1 MELTE
6 EEVADI
12 ITYQIGALKGFC
24 DLEGVPLNHVK
35 VSKFMPHE
43 RACRTCIAAQR
54 ITLELI
60 LTFVVRTLCSRT
72 ELSTF
77 T

>member
-35 VSKFMPHE
+35 VGNE
-43 RACRTCIAAQR
+43 
-54 ITLELI
+54 
-60 LTFVVRTLCSRT
+60 
-72 ELSTF
+72 
-77 T
+77 

>member
-12 ITYQIGALKGFC
+12 VTYQIGALKGFC

-35 VSKFMPHE
+35 VSKQCLDCHG
-43 RACRTCIAAQR
+43 R
-54 ITLELI
+54 LLL
-60 LTFVVRTLCSRT
+60 LTARSIF
-72 ELSTF
+72 F
-77 T
+77 